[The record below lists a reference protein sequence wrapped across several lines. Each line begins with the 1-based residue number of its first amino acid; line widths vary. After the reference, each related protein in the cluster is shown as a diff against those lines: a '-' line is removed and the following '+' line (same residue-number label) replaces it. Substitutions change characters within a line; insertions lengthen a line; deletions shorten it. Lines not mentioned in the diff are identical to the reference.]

1 MPGSVLGS
9 CHVSAHLTFTTMKK
23 ETITL
28 IFNFFSM
35 LPYLQIKFEQ
45 GIEETDLSGKTLQA
59 VEAVAA

>member
-1 MPGSVLGS
+1 
-9 CHVSAHLTFTTMKK
+9 
-23 ETITL
+23 
-28 IFNFFSM
+28 M

>member
-1 MPGSVLGS
+1 
-9 CHVSAHLTFTTMKK
+9 MKK